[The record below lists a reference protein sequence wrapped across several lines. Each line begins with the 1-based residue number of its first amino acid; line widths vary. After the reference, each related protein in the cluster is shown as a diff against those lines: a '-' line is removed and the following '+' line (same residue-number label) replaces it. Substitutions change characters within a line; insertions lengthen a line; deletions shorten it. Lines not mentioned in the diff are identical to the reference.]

1 MRSLTSVLFTGEV
14 TFAAPSEVTGSNQP
28 VAEIVTFRL
37 VDDANVSAFLDAA
50 TGMEPFLKST
60 GAMIARTLSRD
71 EDGLWTDHIV
81 WTSMSAAKE
90 AADAMMKRPEAEPFM
105 ALIAP
110 DGVQMRHAHIRLQQ
124 E

>member
-1 MRSLTSVLFTGEV
+1 MRTLTSFLFTGEI
-14 TFAAPSEVTGSNQP
+14 TFAAPAETTGVNQP

-37 VDDANVSAFLDAA
+37 VDDADVSTFLDAA
-50 TGMEPFLKST
+50 TGMHPFLRST

-81 WTSMSAAKE
+81 WKSMTAAKE
-90 AADAMMKRPEAEPFM
+90 AADAMMTQPEAEPFM